1 MSTETM
7 EIVTLFK
14 ALPPAKR
21 ADVTDFGRFLLER
34 STGSYE
40 LNASELHAASRHLH
54 AKAQTARR
62 KGLSR
67 EFTGDIE
74 ELLRIQKFPNFNLFR
89 AN

>member
-21 ADVTDFGRFLLER
+21 AEVTDFGRFLLER

-40 LNASELHAASRHLH
+40 LNASELHAASRNLPCQSANRPPQRSIQRIH
-54 AKAQTARR
+54 RR
-62 KGLSR
+62 H
-67 EFTGDIE
+67 
-74 ELLRIQKFPNFNLFR
+74 
-89 AN
+89 

>member
-7 EIVTLFK
+7 EIVTLCE
-14 ALPPAKR
+14 ALPAAKR
-21 ADVTDFGRFLLER
+21 AEVTDFARFLLER

-40 LNASELHAASRHLH
+40 LSANELHAASRHLH

-67 EFTGDIE
+67 EITGGIE
-74 ELLRIQKFPNFNLFR
+74 ELLRI
-89 AN
+89 

>member
-7 EIVTLFK
+7 EIVTLCE
-14 ALPPAKR
+14 ALSPAKR
-21 ADVTDFGRFLLER
+21 AMVTDFARFLLER
-34 STGSYE
+34 STGFYGLSA
-40 LNASELHAASRHLH
+40 NELHAASRHLH

-74 ELLRIQKFPNFNLFR
+74 ESVRL
-89 AN
+89 

>member
-7 EIVTLFK
+7 EIVTLCE
-14 ALPPAKR
+14 ALPTAKR
-21 ADVTDFGRFLLER
+21 AEVTDFARFLLER
-34 STGSYE
+34 SAGFYGLST
-40 LNASELHAASRHLH
+40 NKLHTVSRHLH

-74 ELLRIQKFPNFNLFR
+74 ESVRL
-89 AN
+89 